1 MMFPINTDEDVQLFF
16 SPMSGYKTVEVF
28 VEAEKV
34 YQNIVADDSYVGD
47 RGTYMSIL
55 TEDPH
60 SLPAVTQAMG
70 TVGINEDYAGPST
83 FHQQDDE
90 YSEPEADSFLNHDP
104 VDSEPEEFENN
115 QDGQNDNNPEE
126 DDDDD
131 GDDVTIAVM
140 LEVLGNNG
148 NEPSSYVQEGIDL
161 NIPAS
166 SGPPSLYPIIPFF
179 STTHPEVAADS
190 YDISSSSWGH
200 FYDSNS
206 GELEYGMVF
215 KSKARLKASV
225 QDFSVRFARREFR
238 VVESK
243 PKLWKVV
250 CKYDEAT
257 GCNWMLRAGFKAK
270 MELFKITKYVGPH
283 TCLMNEIS
291 IDHRNLGKSMIATHL
306 LGMVRQDPSYDIKY
320 VQQNVKDRF
329 GFDISYHK
337 AWHALKAAREEV
349 YGTWESSVRKL
360 PKYMAALQKWNPGTV
375 VEWLHLDTDRPRRK
389 MLNYVFWAFR
399 PCIEGFRYCRNL
411 ISIDGTHLY
420 TKYKHK
426 LLIAVTLDA
435 NQQVLPLAF
444 ALVDEESLESWRW
457 FMDMLA
463 KHLML
468 GDDDRI
474 CLISDRHSGIISAIN
489 FVPAF
494 QFPRGVHHFC
504 LRHICSNFN
513 KKFNNI
519 QLKDLCWR
527 AGAEQNVRKF
537 DRILEEIRG

>member
-1 MMFPINTDEDVQLFF
+1 
-16 SPMSGYKTVEVF
+16 
-28 VEAEKV
+28 
-34 YQNIVADDSYVGD
+34 
-47 RGTYMSIL
+47 
-55 TEDPH
+55 
-60 SLPAVTQAMG
+60 
-70 TVGINEDYAGPST
+70 
-83 FHQQDDE
+83 
-90 YSEPEADSFLNHDP
+90 
-104 VDSEPEEFENN
+104 
-115 QDGQNDNNPEE
+115 
-126 DDDDD
+126 
-131 GDDVTIAVM
+131 
-140 LEVLGNNG
+140 
-148 NEPSSYVQEGIDL
+148 
-161 NIPAS
+161 
-166 SGPPSLYPIIPFF
+166 
-179 STTHPEVAADS
+179 
-190 YDISSSSWGH
+190 
-200 FYDSNS
+200 
-206 GELEYGMVF
+206 MVF
-215 KSKARLKASV
+215 KSKAHLKASV
-225 QDFSVRFARREFR
+225 QDFSVRFARREFQ
-238 VVESK
+238 VVKSK

-283 TCLMNEIS
+283 TCLMNKIS
-291 IDHRNLGKSMIATHL
+291 IDHRNLGKTMIATHL
-306 LGMVRQDPSYDIKY
+306 LGMVRQYPAYDIKY
-320 VQQNVKDRF
+320 VQQNVKDIF

-337 AWHALKAAREEV
+337 AWHALKATREEV

-489 FVPAF
+489 FIPAF
-494 QFPRGVHHFC
+494 QFPRGVHRFC

-537 DRILEEIRG
+537 DRILEEIRGLNEEAFNWLQRIDKAHGHYLMMVIGEQGEAVHHIVQKFDYNQQSASVLTIGLTGQSSRTYVVKLKHYQCSCGKWGNHGIPCSYAIQTCRHFGVNASNFVPPYYSIQTYKKTYEGRFEPVWGGECWDPVNFELVHNPTLRARCGPGRHVSTRRHNEMDRPQTRAWQQYQARRA

>member
-1 MMFPINTDEDVQLFF
+1 
-16 SPMSGYKTVEVF
+16 
-28 VEAEKV
+28 
-34 YQNIVADDSYVGD
+34 
-47 RGTYMSIL
+47 
-55 TEDPH
+55 
-60 SLPAVTQAMG
+60 
-70 TVGINEDYAGPST
+70 
-83 FHQQDDE
+83 
-90 YSEPEADSFLNHDP
+90 
-104 VDSEPEEFENN
+104 
-115 QDGQNDNNPEE
+115 
-126 DDDDD
+126 
-131 GDDVTIAVM
+131 
-140 LEVLGNNG
+140 
-148 NEPSSYVQEGIDL
+148 
-161 NIPAS
+161 
-166 SGPPSLYPIIPFF
+166 
-179 STTHPEVAADS
+179 
-190 YDISSSSWGH
+190 
-200 FYDSNS
+200 
-206 GELEYGMVF
+206 
-215 KSKARLKASV
+215 
-225 QDFSVRFARREFR
+225 
-238 VVESK
+238 
-243 PKLWKVV
+243 
-250 CKYDEAT
+250 
-257 GCNWMLRAGFKAK
+257 
-270 MELFKITKYVGPH
+270 
-283 TCLMNEIS
+283 
-291 IDHRNLGKSMIATHL
+291 MIATHL
-306 LGMVRQDPSYDIKY
+306 LGMVRQDPAYDIKY

-329 GFDISYHK
+329 GFYISYHK

-494 QFPRGVHHFC
+494 QFPRGVHRFC

-527 AGAEQNVRKF
+527 AGAEQNVCKF
-537 DRILEEIRG
+537 DRILEEIRGLNEEAFNWLQRIDKAQWTLSHDGGWRTGILTTNMSECINGVLKGSRRLPIMAIAQMTLSQTVQYFLERQTRCHRMMNNNQQWADYAFKLFESRQGEAVHHIVQKFDYNQQSASVLTIGLTGQGSRTYVVKLKHYQCSCGKWVNRGIPCSHAIQTYRHFGVNASNFVPPYYSIQAYKRRGRFEPVWGEECWDPVNFELVHNPTLRARRGPGRHVSTRRHNEMDRPQTRARQQYQARQA

>member
-1 MMFPINTDEDVQLFF
+1 MVFPINTDEDVQFFF
-16 SPMSGYKTVEVF
+16 SPVSGYKTVEVF

-34 YQNIVADDSYVGD
+34 YQNIVADDSLCW
-47 RGTYMSIL
+47 SIYI
-55 TEDPH
+55 P
-60 SLPAVTQAMG
+60 P
-70 TVGINEDYAGPST
+70 
-83 FHQQDDE
+83 QDDG

-131 GDDVTIAVM
+131 GDDVSIAVM
-140 LEVLGNNG
+140 LEVLGNN
-148 NEPSSYVQEGIDL
+148 VQHIQK
-161 NIPAS
+161 
-166 SGPPSLYPIIPFF
+166 SLLTRTISLLVVGVIFTTQTPESLDMKWF
-179 STTHPEVAADS
+179 SRVKP
-190 YDISSSSWGH
+190 
-200 FYDSNS
+200 
-206 GELEYGMVF
+206 LE
-215 KSKARLKASV
+215 SEC

-283 TCLMNEIS
+283 MCLMNEIS
-291 IDHRNLGKSMIATHL
+291 IDHHNLGKSMIATHL
-306 LGMVRQDPSYDIKY
+306 LGMVRQDPAYDIKY

-349 YGTWESSVRKL
+349 YGTWESS
-360 PKYMAALQKWNPGTV
+360 
-375 VEWLHLDTDRPRRK
+375 
-389 MLNYVFWAFR
+389 
-399 PCIEGFRYCRNL
+399 
-411 ISIDGTHLY
+411 
-420 TKYKHK
+420 
-426 LLIAVTLDA
+426 
-435 NQQVLPLAF
+435 VLPLAF

-537 DRILEEIRG
+537 DRILEEIRGLNEEAFNWLQRIDKAQWTLSHDGGCEQGEAVHHIVQKFDYNQQSASVLTIGLTVKVHALTWLN